1 MKGILVRL
9 VFGVYIVVAMILLLF
24 ALVIIICPMYYVILV
39 PLYWVLTQKLLPPL
53 NIEKIISLPF
63 NLVPNKLDK
72 YL

>member
-24 ALVIIICPMYYVILV
+24 ALAIICPMYYVILV
-39 PLYWVLTQKLLPPL
+39 PLYWVLTQKPLPAL

>member
-1 MKGILVRL
+1 MKGILIRL

-24 ALVIIICPMYYVILV
+24 TLVITCPMYYVILV
-39 PLYWVLTQKLLPPL
+39 PLYWVLTQKPLPAL

-63 NLVPNKLDK
+63 NLVPDKLDK

>member
-9 VFGVYIVVAMILLLF
+9 VFGVYMVVAIILLLF
-24 ALVIIICPMYYVILV
+24 ALLIICPMYYVILV
-39 PLYWVLTQKLLPPL
+39 PLYWVLTQKSLPAI

-63 NLVPNKLDK
+63 DPIPNKLDK